1 MDIIIPL
8 NFNVKGNIMQK
19 TKLLVSV
26 LLGAMFALPALADEA
41 ATGGQQAPKGQ
52 GPMFPPPTLSNIL
65 DASGVSLTGYIDAGY
80 TSINSTGLFTPGI
93 PGSIPGTSNGPT
105 RVFDAPNA
113 AVGKNFNSFNLNQ
126 AAVTISKLPKEGAG
140 GVINLTTGQDAK
152 AIVSNGAPASQFDE
166 TQAYGSYATGPLTII
181 LGKFVTMAGAEVI
194 NSTANPNYS
203 RSILFGYAIPFTH
216 TGARV
221 SYAVSDTVGLM
232 AGINNGW
239 DQVADTNTSKT
250 VELGFTAAPSKMF
263 ALAGSYYSGKELADS
278 TKPASSTNVNGNRS
292 LLDLVATINATD
304 QLAFVVNYDSASQDD
319 AVVIGSKAKWNGLA
333 AYANYAINDSWH
345 LSLRGET
352 FNDKDGYRTGVV
364 QKWKEA
370 TLTAAYLP
378 SKSLELRAE
387 VRKDSSDHL
396 AFQQSD
402 GSAKKSQNSLGLQA
416 VYKF

>member
-1 MDIIIPL
+1 MM
-8 NFNVKGNIMQK
+8 KR
-19 TKLLVSV
+19 KLLNS
-26 LLGAMFALPALADEA
+26 LILAALAAPVLANA
-41 ATGGQQAPKGQ
+41 AV
-52 GPMFPPPTLSNIL
+52 PTLTEVL
-65 DASGVSLTGYIDAGY
+65 DASGVSLTGYIDTGY
-80 TSINSTGLFTPGI
+80 TSLNSTGLFTTG
-93 PGSIPGTSNGPT
+93 GAT

-113 AVGKNFNSFNLNQ
+113 AAGKNFNSFNLNQ

-152 AIVSNGAPASQFDE
+152 VIASNGAPASQFDV
-166 TQAYGSYATGPLTII
+166 TQAYGSYATGPLTVIF
-181 LGKFVTMAGAEVI
+181 GKFVTNSGAEVI
-194 NSTANPNYS
+194 TSTANPNYS

-221 SYAVSDTVGLM
+221 SYAVSDTVSLL

-239 DQVADTNTSKT
+239 DQVSDMNTSKT
-250 VELGFTAAPSKMF
+250 VELGFSAAPSKMF
-263 ALAGSYYSGKELADS
+263 ALAGSYYGGKEMGNIAI
-278 TKPASSTNVNGNRS
+278 NGNRS
-292 LLDLVATINATD
+292 LLDLVATITATD
-304 QLAFVVNYDSASQDD
+304 QLSFVVNYDNASQDN
-319 AVVIGSKAKWNGLA
+319 ALIVGQKAKWNGLA

-387 VRKDSSDHL
+387 VRKDSSDQL

-416 VYKF
+416 MYKF